1 VGAIAIGPMFLVA
14 GYSLGLVFASAA
26 IFYVICSVFAVPLFV
41 VGSGRLRYLVWQ
53 LGVASLT
60 LSVIGDDIRSHA
72 ILRSEIPR
80 VAFVFWAL
88 GTLSSSPVPICFL
101 LMPMTRRRR
110 FVAGTVLAAVAL
122 ALWIGIKRIAG

>member
-1 VGAIAIGPMFLVA
+1 MFLVA
-14 GYSLGLVFASAA
+14 GYSLGLIYASAA
-26 IFYVICSVFAVPLFV
+26 IFFVICCAVAVPLFV
-41 VGSGRLRYLVWQ
+41 VGAGRLKYFVWQ

-60 LSVIGDDIRSHA
+60 LSVIGDNVRSRA

-80 VAFVFWAL
+80 IAFVFWAL

-110 FVAGTVLAAVAL
+110 FLAGTVLAALAL
-122 ALWIGIKRIAG
+122 ALWIGLKRITG